1 MPKLLQT
8 RHLCVAAAALAGALT
23 AGAAVADDSS
33 SQKLPGVSGDYRIAK
48 PAPQPE
54 PDDALPAGNDGSFRI
69 GNTDVRIGGSITI
82 DMATGGMKLPN
93 R

>member
-1 MPKLLQT
+1 MIRSAQPRYLY
-8 RHLCVAAAALAGALT
+8 AALAALAGALAAGT
-23 AGAAVADDSS
+23 ALADDNTV
-33 SQKLPGVSGDYRIAK
+33 QKLPGVSGDYRIAK

-54 PDDALPAGNDGSFRI
+54 PDDPQPAGSEGSFKI

-82 DMATGGMKLPN
+82 DMATGGMKQPN